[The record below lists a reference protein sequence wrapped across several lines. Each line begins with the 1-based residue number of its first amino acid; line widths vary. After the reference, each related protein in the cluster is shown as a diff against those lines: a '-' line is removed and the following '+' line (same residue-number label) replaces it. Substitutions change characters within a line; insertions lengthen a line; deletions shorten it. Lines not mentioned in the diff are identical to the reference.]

1 MINNVE
7 NQSGELSLKEIARFV
22 HKEEIVQALSCV
34 RKELCKLSLI
44 IFTEIYRK
52 ILEIRCRAFDAVIY
66 EEK

>member
-34 RKELCKLSLI
+34 RKELCKLSLK
-44 IFTEIYRK
+44 IFTEIHRK
-52 ILEIRCRAFDAVIY
+52 I
-66 EEK
+66 